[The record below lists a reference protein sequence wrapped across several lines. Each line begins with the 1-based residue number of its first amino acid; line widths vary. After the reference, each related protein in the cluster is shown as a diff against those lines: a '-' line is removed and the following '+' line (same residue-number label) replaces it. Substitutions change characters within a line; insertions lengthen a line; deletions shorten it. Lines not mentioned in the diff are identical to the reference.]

1 MSPKLLIAMALLP
14 TAALVSPVWAIEGE
28 GRSGPSDE
36 RVREREGG
44 RRIAP
49 QQMRPNGEKGTEEG
63 LPEAKGESFDRGQR
77 FRIQP
82 RWRLGVY
89 AYNTETG
96 VVITR
101 VIPNSPAR
109 RAGFEPGDRIVAVE
123 GFQVGF
129 VGDRVFYLGEELQ
142 LRADPR
148 GRVKILAQNVR
159 NNELLN
165 LDVRL
170 EDGRHRERPVPVP
183 YGRRGEKSEGSLE

>member
-1 MSPKLLIAMALLP
+1 MSRRLLITMTLLATVALL
-14 TAALVSPVWAIEGE
+14 SPVWAIEGQ

-36 RVREREGG
+36 GVREREGG

-49 QQMRPNGEKGTEEG
+49 QQMWQDGKTGTEEG
-63 LPEAKGESFDRGQR
+63 LPEAKVESFDRGQR
-77 FRIQP
+77 FRPQP

-96 VVITR
+96 VVITQ
-101 VIPNSPAR
+101 VVPNSPAG
-109 RAGFEPGDRIVAVE
+109 RAGFEPGDRIVTVE
-123 GFQVGF
+123 GYQVGF

-142 LRADPR
+142 LRADAR

-159 NNELLN
+159 NNQLLN

-170 EDGRHRERPVPVP
+170 EDRRHRERPIPVP
-183 YGRRGEKSEGSLE
+183 YGRRGEKSEGSPE